1 MYMKGCSF
9 IETASNLKKSFVKFA
24 LLGTLGTAGAVIAGQ
39 NNVSA
44 DTMVDAT
51 HTQVVAGDTL
61 SQIARAHGTDVAT
74 LAQANGISNPNMI
87 MVGQVLSLDGSQ
99 ANGAD
104 NQANVANNQ
113 VTTNTVNAQSA
124 VQAPVNNQ
132 QSVTPA
138 QQNTSVQN
146 SAVSA
151 SAGLSSSEQAAK
163 NWIAQRESGG
173 SYTAT
178 NGQYIG
184 KYQLSSSYLNGDY
197 SAANQERV
205 ADQYVHDRYGSWQNA
220 QQHWVSQ
227 GWY

>member
-1 MYMKGCSF
+1 MKGCSF
-9 IETASNLKKSFVKFA
+9 IETVKFA

-99 ANGAD
+99 AN
-104 NQANVANNQ
+104 VANNQ

-132 QSVTPA
+132 QSVAPA
-138 QQNTSVQN
+138 QQNTSVQS
-146 SAVSA
+146 SAVGA

>member
-99 ANGAD
+99 AN
-104 NQANVANNQ
+104 VANNQ

-132 QSVTPA
+132 QSVAPA
-138 QQNTSVQN
+138 QQNTSVQS
-146 SAVSA
+146 SAVGA

>member
-1 MYMKGCSF
+1 MKGCSF

-61 SQIARAHGTDVAT
+61 SQIARAHDTDVAT

-99 ANGAD
+99 ASNT
-104 NQANVANNQ
+104 NNQ
-113 VTTNTVNAQSA
+113 VTTNTDTVNAQSA
-124 VQAPVNNQ
+124 VQAPVNNNQ
-132 QSVTPA
+132 QSVAPA
-138 QQNTSVQN
+138 QQNTSVQS

>member
-1 MYMKGCSF
+1 MKGCSF

-99 ANGAD
+99 AN
-104 NQANVANNQ
+104 VANNQ

-132 QSVTPA
+132 QSVAPA
-138 QQNTSVQN
+138 QQNTSVQS
-146 SAVSA
+146 SAVGA